1 MTCRICLESS
11 GTLISPC
18 NCRGTSGYIHKEC
31 LEMWMNESNRQSCEI
46 CQYEYNVTEV
56 SQCSIKQ
63 YMHTLSTVNFSSAL
77 CRSILIC
84 SLSLNTLNAFLLFE
98 TSTSQLVYYN
108 NTAFF
113 VIILCGTILQLMHK
127 NTFNIHN
134 TLVILHYTYCLCF
147 LIIMYGRASMININL
162 DWCDICHCT
171 DCNKTKIDCDFCNN
185 RMSSINENH
194 NEIKISCY
202 QLAGLFMVLLVTKLV
217 LDIPRSKS
225 NKKYIIISV

>member
-1 MTCRICLESS
+1 
-11 GTLISPC
+11 
-18 NCRGTSGYIHKEC
+18 
-31 LEMWMNESNRQSCEI
+31 
-46 CQYEYNVTEV
+46 
-56 SQCSIKQ
+56 
-63 YMHTLSTVNFSSAL
+63 
-77 CRSILIC
+77 
-84 SLSLNTLNAFLLFE
+84 
-98 TSTSQLVYYN
+98 
-108 NTAFF
+108 
-113 VIILCGTILQLMHK
+113 
-127 NTFNIHN
+127 
-134 TLVILHYTYCLCF
+134 
-147 LIIMYGRASMININL
+147 MYGRASMININL